1 MSRQTA
7 IYLGLHRK
15 LERPHTIGLLI
26 LDNLHWQRC
35 EIEYLSKEIVTE
47 DHTHLKT
54 VSKSPTFCFGLA
66 IHSHINYLL
75 ADMGNPT

>member
-15 LERPHTIGLLI
+15 LERLHIIGLLI
-26 LDNLHWQRC
+26 LDNLYWQRC

-47 DHTHLKT
+47 DQTHVKT
-54 VSKSPTFCFGLA
+54 VSLPTYFVD
-66 IHSHINYLL
+66 SVVYL
-75 ADMGNPT
+75 PI